1 MAHDTDDLD
10 DIEDRMAQIRQLTMP
25 TAFDAGFADRV
36 MARLER
42 PRALSDGLARGFV
55 RLVPLA
61 AAAAL
66 VFGAMNVINT
76 RASGLPLVDRV
87 LGLQPVTVATA
98 YMLDEAL
105 TQSAEG
111 RP

>member
-1 MAHDTDDLD
+1 
-10 DIEDRMAQIRQLTMP
+10 MAQIRQLTMP
-25 TAFDAGFADRV
+25 AAFDAGFADRV

-42 PRALSDGLARGFV
+42 PRALTDGLQRGFV
-55 RLVPLA
+55 RLVPFA

-66 VFGAMNVINT
+66 VFGAMNLINS

-98 YMLDEAL
+98 YMLDNAM
-105 TQSAEG
+105 TQSPEG
-111 RP
+111 QP